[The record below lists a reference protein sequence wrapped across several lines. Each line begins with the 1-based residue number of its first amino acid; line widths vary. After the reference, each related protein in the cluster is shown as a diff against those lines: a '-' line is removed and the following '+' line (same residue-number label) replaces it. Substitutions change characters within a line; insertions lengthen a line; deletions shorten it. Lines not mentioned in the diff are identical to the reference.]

1 ERGTTMSALVGV
13 IRVLQSDLEPMITP
27 TSALI
32 VVPLSGAP
40 AGALKNQQAT
50 QLGVACHVGANQRA
64 GWLEGAT
71 LYRKAVAV
79 APVACRVG
87 RVRHRADPA
96 ALRDAGRPHAAGCR
110 MSGKRHPSP
119 SPPSRAPLSGPGL
132 SRPTEVGTS
141 LPLRLSK

>member
-1 ERGTTMSALVGV
+1 
-13 IRVLQSDLEPMITP
+13 MITP

-96 ALRDAGRPHAAGCR
+96 ALRDAGRPRATGFAPRRWAAGVPA
-110 MSGKRHPSP
+110 PSP
-119 SPPSRAPLSGPGL
+119 AGCARWPPATGRRRFA
-132 SRPTEVGTS
+132 
-141 LPLRLSK
+141 